1 MPPSLEPLEE
11 PAPAWTPSDNYSD
24 SKADFGSP
32 FADSSYARAVAEDE
46 PAPDA
51 GLAELLARALAE
63 HQAGTASAAALVKR
77 LGSKSDEPADARPV
91 NGHRRTGAMG
101 PDSGRHRTGE

>member
-1 MPPSLEPLEE
+1 MPPSLEPLEDQT
-11 PAPAWTPSDNYSD
+11 PAWSPSDNYGSGN
-24 SKADFGSP
+24 ADFGAP
-32 FADSSYARAVAEDE
+32 FSDSYARAIAEDE

-77 LGSKSDEPADARPV
+77 LGSKSDEPAASRPV
-91 NGHRRTGAMG
+91 NGHRRSGAMG